1 MNPVKSLARSR
12 RLRAAGGLFLG
23 LAVVAA
29 VGGMARYGA
38 QAPKESARKP
48 AAPEANSYPQPAKK
62 KLTAEEL
69 RKRYPF
75 ESMASRLE
83 YESERAKRAAPKLP
97 DEAAKRLQSVEQS
110 YGGRQGWGNLRG
122 ESLNQLHSNEV
133 EKFIAREGFGFDRMP
148 SASPAY
154 LELAE
159 ASPIPFTASGARPL
173 AAKTIGP
180 KIALAQGT
188 EAGPPELMK
197 ADALMP
203 SLAQLD
209 LFHLGG
215 QRNFISAPSL
225 GYFKDREHVAG
236 FQAHQFRVMPQLV
249 NTEYAREKLR
259 RKEKWAVARLE
270 LVSLLKH
277 EEPAVYVSEMLPRME
292 QLQEAKLRPLDE
304 FEANALKRLQKGE
317 DVVTESS
324 LNQIRMMG
332 SLRAAKQCMQCHSA
346 KRGELLGSFSY
357 VMQRVPPRTPVE

>member
-1 MNPVKSLARSR
+1 MNPIKSLGRAR

-29 VGGMARYGA
+29 VGGMAQYGA
-38 QAPKESARKP
+38 PVPKEPERKP
-48 AAPEANSYPQPAKK
+48 AARLENSYPRPARK

-83 YESERAKRAAPKLP
+83 QESERGTRAAPKLS
-97 DEAAKRLQSVEQS
+97 DAAVKRLQSVDQS
-110 YGGRQGWGNLRG
+110 YGASPWWGNLRG
-122 ESLNQLHSNEV
+122 ESLKQLHSNEV
-133 EKFIAREGFGFDRMP
+133 EKFIAREGFGLSRMP
-148 SASPAY
+148 MPGPEF

-159 ASPIPFTASGARPL
+159 ASPIPFTASGALPL
-173 AAKTIGP
+173 AAKSIGP
-180 KIALAQGT
+180 KIALAKGE
-188 EAGPPELMK
+188 EAGPPALMK
-197 ADALMP
+197 ANALMP

-209 LFHLGG
+209 TFHYRG
-215 QRNFISAPSL
+215 QMNFITPGSL
-225 GYFKDREHVAG
+225 GYVKDREHVSG
-236 FQAHQFRVMPQLV
+236 FQAHQFRALPQLV
-249 NTEYAREKLR
+249 EPAVTREKTP

-277 EEPAVYVSEMLPRME
+277 EEPAVYVSETLPRME
-292 QLQEAKLRPLDE
+292 QLKEAKLRPLDE
-304 FEANALKRLQKGE
+304 FEADALRRLRKGE